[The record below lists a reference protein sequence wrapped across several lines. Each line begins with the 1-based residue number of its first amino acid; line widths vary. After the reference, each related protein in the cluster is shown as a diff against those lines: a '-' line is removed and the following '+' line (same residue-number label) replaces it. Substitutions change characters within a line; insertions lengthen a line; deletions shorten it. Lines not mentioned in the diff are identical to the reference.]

1 MMRFLSLG
9 LLALTAA
16 LPGTSSAQ
24 STDGISTET
33 LVPLTQNAPRALDEE
48 VISFTQVDAA
58 IAPQGGVLRILDK
71 MSGGLTDYRLAPDQ
85 RETAGRIEISIT
97 ECRYPIDN
105 PNGDAFAYVTVR
117 DPFKSLVLFEGWMIA
132 SSPAL
137 NALDHHRYDVWV
149 LRCITS

>member
-1 MMRFLSLG
+1 MMR
-9 LLALTAA
+9 A
-16 LPGTSSAQ
+16 LPVVALSVMLASASAAVAQ
-24 STDGISTET
+24 QAEEVTTET
-33 LVPLTQNAPRALDEE
+33 LSPLGNVTTPVEEEE

-58 IAPQGGVLRILDK
+58 VAQQGVILRVLDK
-71 MSGGLTDYRLAPDQ
+71 MSGALTDVPMAPDQ
-85 RETAGRIEISIT
+85 RETVGRIEISIT

-117 DPFKSLVLFEGWMIA
+117 DPFQDLRLFEGWMIA